1 MKKRINLRL
10 ILIAGIAVIVTM
22 VCMTGIYY
30 KLFQGQ
36 VRKDLQIN
44 ARLLSGT
51 GLFDDPDNT
60 NVSLSEYYEVGE
72 DLRVTWIAKD
82 GTVLF
87 DNDLDISQLPN
98 HKNRPE
104 VKKALFQ
111 GRRKCPAVGYH
122 ADGQLLLCAPFG
134 KWNGYPCGNTGTQCL
149 QCVPCGI
156 PICDADTDTDCF
168 HLYCPGTF
176 FDQTIAASD

>member
-22 VCMTGIYY
+22 ICMTGIYY

-44 ARLLSGT
+44 ARLLSDT
-51 GLFDDPDNT
+51 GLFDDSDNT

-111 GRRKCPAVGYH
+111 GREKVSGGRI
-122 ADGQLLLCAPFG
+122 
-134 KWNGYPCGNTGTQCL
+134 PCRW
-149 QCVPCGI
+149 
-156 PICDADTDTDCF
+156 
-168 HLYCPGTF
+168 
-176 FDQTIAASD
+176 TITIMRSGWKTERLSVWQHRRSVYSVFLAASPFVMLILILIVSICIVLAHF

>member
-82 GTVLF
+82 GNGTILAT
-87 DNDLDISQLPN
+87 
-98 HKNRPE
+98 HKNRIQ
-104 VKKALFQ
+104 LF
-111 GRRKCPAVGYH
+111 K
-122 ADGQLLLCAPFG
+122 
-134 KWNGYPCGNTGTQCL
+134 
-149 QCVPCGI
+149 
-156 PICDADTDTDCF
+156 DAARQIVIFSPVMLT
-168 HLYCPGTF
+168 
-176 FDQTIAASD
+176 

>member
-1 MKKRINLRL
+1 M
-10 ILIAGIAVIVTM
+10 
-22 VCMTGIYY
+22 
-30 KLFQGQ
+30 
-36 VRKDLQIN
+36 
-44 ARLLSGT
+44 
-51 GLFDDPDNT
+51 FDDPDNT

-111 GRRKCPAVGYH
+111 GEGEVSG
-122 ADGQLLLCAPFG
+122 G
-134 KWNGYPCGNTGTQCL
+134 K
-149 QCVPCGI
+149 
-156 PICDADTDTDCF
+156 D
-168 HLYCPGTF
+168 
-176 FDQTIAASD
+176 

>member
-60 NVSLSEYYEVGE
+60 NVSPFYGDFLPPYYSRTLPLSVHPSY
-72 DLRVTWIAKD
+72 
-82 GTVLF
+82 
-87 DNDLDISQLPN
+87 
-98 HKNRPE
+98 
-104 VKKALFQ
+104 
-111 GRRKCPAVGYH
+111 
-122 ADGQLLLCAPFG
+122 G
-134 KWNGYPCGNTGTQCL
+134 K
-149 QCVPCGI
+149 
-156 PICDADTDTDCF
+156 
-168 HLYCPGTF
+168 
-176 FDQTIAASD
+176 

>member
-111 GRRKCPAVGYH
+111 GEGESVRRS
-122 ADGQLLLCAPFG
+122 DTMQMLLCAPAG